1 MDDVAA
7 ELTDFSTRRM
17 SSTIT
22 IQTAAPTTCEAIA
35 SLAGV
40 PGDAL
45 VAAYACC
52 AQVVRTRAR
61 NFYYGLRLTPEPRR
75 SAIYSIYAWM
85 RAADDIADSRAPID
99 ERRTM
104 LRTFAEHT
112 EALLHGGAPAGDDPL
127 WIALG
132 ATIACFRVPSNVF
145 RDMLAGLEDDLAA
158 RPVLTDTDLDRYCYR
173 VASTAGLACLAI
185 WGLRPGVDADEAE
198 RLAVHRGQAFQRT
211 NILRDFAQDFDDE
224 PRRVYIPAA
233 VFARHG
239 ITPEDLRTWKNEVRC
254 RELIAAQAAVARSHY
269 EASAALESM
278 VSADCAPTLWAMT
291 RIYSGLLEII
301 ESDPARIVSTQR
313 VRLSGPG
320 KAAIAIRAAWGARRG
335 WWRA

>member
-1 MDDVAA
+1 M
-7 ELTDFSTRRM
+7 ST
-17 SSTIT
+17 SIT
-22 IQTAAPTTCEAIA
+22 ISPEVPTTYEAIA
-35 SLAGV
+35 TLAGV
-40 PGDAL
+40 PGDSL
-45 VAAYACC
+45 VAAYAQS
-52 AQVVRTRAR
+52 ALVVRTRAR

-99 ERRTM
+99 DRRAM

-112 EALLHGGAPAGDDPL
+112 EAMLHGVAPGGEEPL

-132 ATIACFRVPSNVF
+132 ATIASFRVPSNVF
-145 RDMLAGLEDDLAA
+145 RDMIAGLEDDLAA

-198 RLAVHRGQAFQRT
+198 KLAVHRGQAFQRT

-224 PRRVYIPAA
+224 PSRVYIPAA
-233 VFARHG
+233 AFTRHG
-239 ITPEDLRTWKNEVRC
+239 LSPAELRAWRSPERC
-254 RELIAAQAAVARSHY
+254 RALLAEQAAAARGHY
-269 EASAALESM
+269 HASAALESM

-301 ESDPARIVSTQR
+301 ESDPGRIVSAQR

>member
-1 MDDVAA
+1 
-7 ELTDFSTRRM
+7 M

-22 IQTAAPTTCEAIA
+22 IKGESPATCEAIA
-35 SLAGV
+35 ALAGV
-40 PGDAL
+40 PESAL
-45 VAAYACC
+45 SGAYAHC
-52 AQVVRTRAR
+52 AAVVRNRAR

-85 RAADDIADSRAPID
+85 RAADDIADARGPVE
-99 ERRTM
+99 ERRM
-104 LRTFAEHT
+104 KLRTFAEHT
-112 EALLHGGAPAGDDPL
+112 DALLHGGAPANDDPL

-158 RPVLTDTDLDRYCYR
+158 RPVLTETDLDRYCYR

-198 RLAVHRGQAFQRT
+198 RLAVDRGQAFQRT
-211 NILRDFAQDFDDE
+211 NILRDFAQDFDDV
-224 PRRVYIPAA
+224 PRRVYIPASA
-233 VFARHG
+233 FSRHR
-239 ITPEDLRTWKNEVRC
+239 ISAEDLRAWQEPERC
-254 RELIAAQAAVARSHY
+254 RALVLEQAAAARKHY
-269 EASAALESM
+269 LDSGALESM
-278 VSADCAPTLWAMT
+278 VAADCAPTLWAMT

-301 ESDPARIVSTQR
+301 ESDPSRIVSAQR
-313 VRLSGPG
+313 VRLSGAG

>member
-1 MDDVAA
+1 MGRGGRRV
-7 ELTDFSTRRM
+7 EFRFGRM
-17 SSTIT
+17 STSIT
-22 IQTAAPTTCEAIA
+22 IQNDAPATCEAIA
-35 SLAGV
+35 ALAGV
-40 PGDAL
+40 PGEAL
-45 VAAYACC
+45 VGAYAHC
-52 AQVVRTRAR
+52 AQVVRRRAR

-85 RAADDIADSRAPID
+85 RAADDIADARAPVE
-99 ERRTM
+99 ERRGM

-112 EALLHGGAPAGDDPL
+112 EALLHGAAPAADDPL

-185 WGLRPGVDADEAE
+185 WGLRPGADADEAE
-198 RLAVHRGQAFQRT
+198 GLAVHRGQAFQRT
-211 NILRDFAQDFDDE
+211 NILRDFAQDFDDA

-233 VFARHG
+233 AFERHG
-239 ITPEDLRTWKNEVRC
+239 LSPADLRAWKSPEQCVALVA
-254 RELIAAQAAVARSHY
+254 EQAAAARAHY
-269 EASAALESM
+269 DASARLETL
-278 VSADCAPTLWAMT
+278 VAADCAPTLWAMT

-301 ESDPARIVSTQR
+301 EADPSRIVSGQR
-313 VRLSGPG
+313 VRLSSPG
-320 KAAIAIRAAWGARRG
+320 KAAIALRAAWGARRG